1 MSADKFT
8 HPEPIAIV
16 GIGCRFPAANGPEAF
31 WNLLANGVDAIM
43 QVPPSRFNIDALY
56 DPTPGTPG
64 KISSRFGGFIDD
76 IERFDSTF
84 FGIAPREAEV
94 MDPQQRI
101 LLEVAYEALE
111 DAGLPPDRN
120 GMSGAVFVGMMSND
134 YLHQMYRGAADLD
147 VTMAAGGS
155 RGTAAARIS
164 HAFGFEGPSLTVDAD
179 RASSLVALHLA
190 CQSLRNNECRVAL
203 ACAANAILGPEL
215 SIACSRSR
223 ILSPD
228 GRCKFCDASAD
239 GIGRSEG
246 FGVLVL
252 KRLTDAL
259 ADGDRIH
266 ALVRGSAV
274 TNNGSSS
281 IDMMHPSPPAQ
292 EALLRAALADA
303 QVDPSEIQYVEA
315 HGTGTRA
322 GDRVEVDA
330 LGTVLGAGRP
340 SDRPCLIGSVKTN
353 IGHAEG
359 AAGMAGVIKT
369 ALALRYGVLPK
380 SLHLV
385 TPNPELRLEER
396 HLRVPTET
404 MPWPESARRLAGVS
418 AFGLT
423 GTLAHIVLQEPP
435 ASEPDPSVTT
445 SEPLLLPLSA
455 RSPEA
460 LDALA
465 VAYRDWLNG
474 PSAPHSLARLSYS
487 AAVRRQH
494 HPHRLALVASSRD
507 ELIEGLDA
515 HLEGREMYPGS
526 RGNADPGSTP
536 KLAFVF
542 PGQGGQWV
550 GMGRELLDRSPIFR
564 DAIGICDEAVRL
576 EAGWSVAALLQGELD
591 EALLEEIDYV
601 QPTLTAVM
609 VGLAALWRSWG
620 IEPQA
625 VLGFSMGEAAA
636 AHVAGMLSIEDAM
649 AVICRRT
656 RLMKRLRGQGAI
668 ASLPLSLDETKQ
680 VLAPYASAVSVA
692 VVSGPTTTVVSGD
705 PSSLRS
711 LVDELE
717 GRGLSCRLVKG
728 ADVASHSS
736 QMEVLLDDLRAEL
749 ADLRPRRGSI
759 PLLSTVDDAYLEG
772 PELHADYWARNL
784 RQSVLQMNGI
794 ARLLR
799 DGFTAF
805 VEVSPHPVAWT
816 PLVETIRHVGAEAR
830 AIATLRRDE
839 GEWQSLLKGAGA
851 LYACGIEPNWET
863 LFRTEDRHMVSLPT
877 YPWQGTPYW
886 FEQSSEAPAASAG
899 AAVRPRSTKAT
910 PATAARPRL
919 LDELRNAPQGQ
930 RRELLFVYLQRAVAR
945 LLKLPSAENVG
956 RSAPLRELGLTSL
969 MATELSLQ
977 VGSALRQQY
986 PASLFFNYPTLDR
999 LVEYLLTE
1007 GIANSTAEGEAP
1019 VPVAP
1024 AAPEPVPVAAE
1035 PRRQFDSV
1043 KGPEG
1048 SMREAEPIAVVGL
1061 ACRFPGGATDPE
1073 NYWRI
1078 LRSGIDAITEVPA
1091 DRWDVSRYYDPDP
1104 DAPGKMYTR
1113 WGGFIDSIDRFDA
1126 SYFGISPRE
1135 AEVLDPQ
1142 QRLLLEVAVEAMEHA
1157 GYAPD
1162 PQRDLNAGVFV
1173 GIMNN
1178 NDFVSLKGTFD
1189 PARINMHD
1197 STGHATSAA
1206 AGRLSYAFGFQGPS
1220 IAVDTACS
1228 SSLVAIHLA
1237 CQALRAGEC
1246 QFALAGGVN
1255 VILAPEITVSFCKT
1269 RMLSP
1274 TGRCKTFDARA
1285 DGYVRGEGCGLVV
1298 LKRLSDALRDED
1310 NILAVVRG
1318 SAVNQDGRSSSLTAP
1333 NGLAQQAVVRRALE
1347 VSSIR
1352 PDQVDYVEA
1361 HGTGTA
1367 LGDPIELEAL
1377 GTVMG
1382 ENRDAQRRLLVGS
1395 VKTNIGHLESAAGV
1409 AGLIKII
1416 LSMQH
1421 EEIPPHLHLEKLNPR
1436 ISLEKSKVEIP
1447 TGITPWPRDGRRRIA
1462 GISSFGFVGTNA
1474 HVIVEEPPEKVT
1486 PADRSRPAYRL
1497 LTLSARTPESL
1508 RELATRYARFL
1519 SRRSVDVDDMCFTAN
1534 TGRVHHAV
1542 RAAFVGADADSLK
1555 AKIQAFAV
1563 GRPEAGIAVGTISA
1577 SATTPKVAF
1586 LFTGQGAQYAQ
1597 MGRQL
1602 LSVEPIFRAAIE
1614 QCAQIIDPLLQRSL
1628 ISLLQDEDPSLLEQ
1642 TKFAQPALFALEYAL
1657 LEQWRAWGV
1666 EPSMVIGHSLG
1677 EYVAAHAANVLSPE
1691 DGAKLAVARGRLMQS
1706 IQTRGGAAA
1715 IFASEDFVRPFVEP
1729 YLDSLSIAADNAPE
1743 RVLIA
1748 GEEEAL
1754 QTVCNELEARGI
1766 ELRRMIG
1773 LVAAHSPLM
1782 EPLLDAFETVCS
1794 MATYRPPS
1802 IPLVSTRLGRLI
1814 THAELADPL
1823 HWRAHMREKVR
1834 FREGMLALYDAGCR
1848 IFVEIGPRN
1857 TLGRLGEMC
1866 LPTEDCVWLPS
1877 LSKEKHDQQQMLES
1891 LAELYARG
1899 IRIDWEERN
1908 RPFAG
1913 RRIPL
1918 PTTAFEKKRF
1928 WPEVAARP
1936 TVGNG
1941 RTSLLT
1947 RENSGLSSLL
1957 GQRLNSPL
1965 KQAQFEA
1972 QVDLA
1977 SLPMLEDHRI
1987 FGSLIMPAAA
1997 HLIRVLAA
2005 AEQLTG
2011 RKHLEVLEAVFP
2023 EPMVVPDAGDGRI
2036 AHLVLTPNGGQY
2048 DFQIASTAEPGG
2060 DGEQAWRVHAT
2071 GRVVAKEGEQDRPTL
2086 TPELR
2091 HSLIASSLDHVLGDD
2106 FYAVQAGRGYGLG
2119 ASFQWLDQ
2127 VWIGEQQALAKL
2139 RPPAEL
2145 PGSWQGLHPGLID
2158 SCLQVATWLPGVQ
2171 NLPDEE
2177 LLVPAAVEGL
2187 RLFGDLNGTMYCQV
2201 SALPTP
2207 SGGTITA
2214 MLTVFDES
2222 GAPVLSITKLH
2233 LRKVR
2238 RDDLLGP
2245 RARSFGESLRSLE
2258 WRESRLGVSG
2268 NISGRWLVFTDEGG
2282 TGAALLDWLQDSGQK
2297 AVSVHVASTFENNG
2311 KSLGVNPAHRPDMD
2325 RLLAEVLAQP
2335 GPPWRGIVYF
2345 WGLDSGE
2352 PEDSACL
2359 GLFNLAQ
2366 ALIGAPAGKEKL
2378 PLWVVTSGAQRT
2390 QREGKLGEPSQATL
2404 WGLGRVIGSEHP
2416 SLFGGLVDLDPHA
2429 STDESVV
2436 ELFDELQAG
2445 DGDTQVAYRGGKRL
2459 VPRLLPL
2466 DQGRRRSRFKPR
2478 PDATYL
2484 ITGAFG
2490 ALGRKVAEWLVV
2502 EGVRH
2507 LALAGRS
2514 APNAEA
2520 ERWLDTLRAQGIEV
2534 LSLRTDVANS
2544 DELAEALGRLD
2555 RDMPALRG
2563 VIHAAGIVEDNVLS
2577 NVEWPSFARVLAPKT
2592 HGSWNLHTLTGG
2604 RELDFWVV
2612 FSSVSALL
2620 GNPGQAAYAAGNAYA
2635 DAVAQHRRMQ
2645 GLPALS
2651 INWGPWRGD
2660 GMSAVAADDLH
2671 RRWGLLAINP
2681 DEGVEMLGHLL
2692 DAEVAQVW
2700 AAPLEIEILKKRA
2713 TELPHLSLVS
2723 DLVGATVAPVRQA
2736 SQTRSDVDGGLRDLP
2751 DEERPEAVL
2760 KYVVDVVRS
2769 VTGMGPSETVRVE
2782 DRFDDLGVDSL
2793 LSIDLIEALE
2803 SSLSVSLPQ
2812 TIFIDCPTI
2821 EKFARYIIK
2830 ELDKTAPVS

>member
-1 MSADKFT
+1 MSADETT
-8 HPEPIAIV
+8 HPEPVAIV
-16 GIGCRFPAANGPEAF
+16 GIGCRFPGANGPEAF
-31 WNLLANGVDAIM
+31 WNLLANGLDAITE
-43 QVPPSRFNIDALY
+43 VPTNRFNIDALY

-76 IERFDSTF
+76 IERFDSAF

-111 DAGLPPDRN
+111 DAGLPPDRS
-120 GMSGAVFVGMMSND
+120 GMSAAVFVGMMSND
-134 YLHQMYRGAADLD
+134 YLHHMYRGAADLD
-147 VTMAAGGS
+147 VTMATGGS

-190 CQSLRNNECRVAL
+190 CQNLRNNECRVAL
-203 ACAANAILGPEL
+203 ACAANVILGPEL

-228 GRCKFCDASAD
+228 GRCKFCDARAD

-252 KRLTDAL
+252 KRLGDAL
-259 ADGDRIH
+259 TDGDRIH

-281 IDMMHPSPPAQ
+281 IDMMHPSAPAQ

-303 QVDPSEIQYVEA
+303 RVVDPSEIQYVEA
-315 HGTGTRA
+315 HGTGTPA
-322 GDRVEVDA
+322 GDRAEAEA
-330 LGTVLGAGRP
+330 LGAVLGAGRS
-340 SDRPCLIGSVKTN
+340 SDQPCLIGSVKTN

-369 ALALRYGVLPK
+369 ALALRHGVLPK

-396 HLRVPTET
+396 NLRVQTET
-404 MPWPESARRLAGVS
+404 TPWPESGQARLAGVS

-423 GTLAHIVLQEPP
+423 GTLAHIVLEEPP
-435 ASEPDPSVTT
+435 AGEPAPPIVT
-445 SEPLLLPLSA
+445 SEPVLLPISA

-465 VAYRDWLNG
+465 VAYRDWLGG
-474 PSAPHSLARLSYS
+474 PSAPHSLERFSYS
-487 AAVRRQH
+487 ASVRRHH

-515 HLEGREMYPGS
+515 HFEGREMYPGAC
-526 RGNADPGSTP
+526 GAANQGSTP

-550 GMGRELLDRSPIFR
+550 GMGRELLERSPVFR
-564 DAIGICDEAVRL
+564 DVIEVCDEAVRK
-576 EAGWSVAALLQGELD
+576 EAGWSVTALLQGELD

-601 QPTLTAVM
+601 QPTLTTVM

-656 RLMKRLRGQGAI
+656 RLMKRLRGRGAI
-668 ASLPLSLDETKQ
+668 ASLPLSLDETREA
-680 VLAPYASAVSVA
+680 LAPYASDLSVA

-705 PSSLRS
+705 PSALRS
-711 LVDELE
+711 LVVELE
-717 GRGLSCRLVKG
+717 RRGLSCRLVKG

-736 QMEVLLDDLRAEL
+736 QMEVLLNDLRAEL
-749 ADLRPRRGSI
+749 AGINPRRGTV

-772 PELHADYWARNL
+772 PELNADYWARNL

-794 ARLLR
+794 ARLLL
-799 DGFTAF
+799 DGFAAF
-805 VEVSPHPVAWT
+805 LEVSPHPVAWT

-830 AIATLRRDE
+830 AVATLRRDE
-839 GEWQSLLKGAGA
+839 DEWQSLLKGVGA
-851 LYACGIEPNWET
+851 LYACGIDPDWT
-863 LFRTEDRHMVSLPT
+863 SLFRTEDRHLVSLPT
-877 YPWQGTPYW
+877 YQWQGTPYW
-886 FEQSSEAPAASAG
+886 FEQGPEAPAAGAG
-899 AAVRPRSTKAT
+899 IALRPRSTVAT
-910 PATAARPRL
+910 PASRPRL
-919 LDELRNAPQGQ
+919 LDELRSAPQGE
-930 RRELLFVYLQRAVAR
+930 RRELLFAYLQRAVTR
-945 LLKLPSAENVG
+945 MLKLPSAEQVG

-999 LVEYLLTE
+999 LVEYLLSK
-1007 GIANSTAEGEAP
+1007 GIADSTGDGEAP

-1024 AAPEPVPVAAE
+1024 AKVDPVPVAAE
-1035 PRRQFDSV
+1035 PRRQFENV
-1043 KGPEG
+1043 KEQEG
-1048 SMREAEPIAVVGL
+1048 SLKEVEPIAVLGL
-1061 ACRFPGGATDPE
+1061 ACRFPGGATDPD

-1091 DRWDVSRYYDPDP
+1091 ARWDVSRYYDPDP

-1162 PQRDLNAGVFV
+1162 PQRELNAGVFV

-1189 PARINMHD
+1189 PSRINMHD

-1206 AGRLSYAFGFQGPS
+1206 AGRLSYAFGFLGPS

-1246 QFALAGGVN
+1246 QLALAGGVN
-1255 VILAPEITVSFCKT
+1255 VMLAPEITVSFCKT

-1285 DGYVRGEGCGLVV
+1285 DGYVRGEGCGLIV

-1310 NILAVVRG
+1310 NILAVIRG

-1333 NGLAQQAVVRRALE
+1333 NGLAQQVVVRRALE
-1347 VSSIR
+1347 ASSIR
-1352 PDQVDYVEA
+1352 PDEVDYVEA

-1377 GTVMG
+1377 GNVMG

-1421 EEIPPHLHLEKLNPR
+1421 EEIPPHLHLESLNPR
-1436 ISLEKSKVEIP
+1436 ISLDSSKVEIP
-1447 TGITPWPRDGRRRIA
+1447 TRITPWPRDNRRRIA

-1474 HVIVEEPPEKVT
+1474 HVIVEEPPKKTAGAV
-1486 PADRSRPAYRL
+1486 RSRPDYRL
-1497 LTLSARTPESL
+1497 LTISARSPESL
-1508 RELATRYARFL
+1508 RELAARYVRFL
-1519 SRRSVDVDDMCFTAN
+1519 SRRSADVDDMCFTAN

-1542 RAAFVGADADSLK
+1542 RAAFVGANADSLRT
-1555 AKIQAFAV
+1555 KIQTFAAGRTEADTAF
-1563 GRPEAGIAVGTISA
+1563 GTVSA
-1577 SATTPKVAF
+1577 SATPKVAF

-1602 LSVEPIFRAAIE
+1602 LSVEPVFRAAIGE
-1614 QCAQIIDPLLQRSL
+1614 CAQIIDPLLQRSL
-1628 ISLLQDEDPSLLEQ
+1628 VSLLQDEDASLLEQ

-1677 EYVAAHAANVLSPE
+1677 EYVAAHAANVLSLE

-1729 YLDSLSIAADNAPE
+1729 YLDSISIAADNAPE

-1748 GEEEAL
+1748 GAEDAL
-1754 QTVCNELEARGI
+1754 QTVCNELEARGV

-1782 EPLLDAFETVCS
+1782 EPLLDTFETVCS
-1794 MATYRPPS
+1794 MVTYRAPA
-1802 IPLVSTRLGRLI
+1802 IPLVSTRLGRQI
-1814 THAELADPL
+1814 THAEISDPL

-1834 FREGMLALYDAGCR
+1834 FREGMLALYESGCR

-1857 TLGRLGEMC
+1857 TLGRLGEMT
-1866 LPTEDCVWLPS
+1866 LSAEDCVWLPS
-1877 LSKEKHDQQQMLES
+1877 LSKEKHDQQQILES
-1891 LAELYARG
+1891 LAKLYTRG
-1899 IRIDWEERN
+1899 VRIDWEERN

-1918 PTTAFEKKRF
+1918 PTTVFEKKRF
-1928 WPEVAARP
+1928 WPETAARP
-1936 TVGNG
+1936 AVGNG
-1941 RTSLLT
+1941 LAFPSSTS
-1947 RENSGLSSLL
+1947 ESSGVSSLL

-1965 KQAQFEA
+1965 KQVQFEA
-1972 QVDLA
+1972 RVDLA
-1977 SLPMLEDHRI
+1977 SLPLLEDHRI
-1987 FGSLIMPAAA
+1987 FGSLLMPAAA
-1997 HLIRVLAA
+1997 HLIRILAA

-2011 RKHLEVLEAVFP
+2011 RKHLEVLESVFP

-2036 AHLVLTPNGGQY
+2036 AHLVLTPNGSQY
-2048 DFQIASTAEPGG
+2048 DFQIASTAETS
-2060 DGEQAWRVHAT
+2060 DDEAVWRVHAS
-2071 GRVVAKEGEQDRPTL
+2071 GRVVAKEGEQERTTL
-2086 TPELR
+2086 TPDLR
-2091 HSLIASSLDHVLGDD
+2091 QSLIASSLDHMLGDD
-2106 FYAVQAGRGYGLG
+2106 FYAVQAGRGYELG
-2119 ASFQWLDQ
+2119 PSFKWLDQ
-2127 VWIGEQQALAKL
+2127 VWVGEQQALAKL
-2139 RPPAEL
+2139 RPPTEL
-2145 PGSWQGLHPGLID
+2145 HSWPGLHPGLID
-2158 SCLQVATWLPGVQ
+2158 SCLQVATWLPGAQ

-2177 LLVPAAVEGL
+2177 VLVPAAVEGF
-2187 RLFGDLNGTMYCQV
+2187 RLFGDVAEGVKYCQV
-2201 SALPTP
+2201 SALPT
-2207 SGGTITA
+2207 STEGNITA
-2214 MLTVFDES
+2214 SLTVFAES
-2222 GAPVLSITKLH
+2222 GDPVFSISKLH
-2233 LRKVR
+2233 LRRVR

-2245 RARSFGESLRSLE
+2245 RARSFNEALRSLE
-2258 WRESRLGVSG
+2258 WRESQLGVSV
-2268 NISGRWLVFTDEGG
+2268 NNSGRWLVFADNGG

-2311 KSLGVNPAHRPDMD
+2311 ESLGVNPAHRPDMD
-2325 RLLAEVLAQP
+2325 RLLAEVLPQP
-2335 GPPWRGIVYF
+2335 GPPWRGIVYL
-2345 WGLDSGE
+2345 WGLDSGDGE
-2352 PEDSACL
+2352 MRGCL
-2359 GLFNLAQ
+2359 GLFNLVQ

-2378 PLWVVTSGAQRT
+2378 PLWIVTSGAQRT
-2390 QREGKLGEPSQATL
+2390 QRESKLGDPSQATL

-2429 STDESVV
+2429 SADESVV
-2436 ELFDELQAG
+2436 ELFDELQGG
-2445 DGDTQVAYRGGKRL
+2445 DGDTQVAYRGRKRL
-2459 VPRLLPL
+2459 VPRLVPL
-2466 DQGRRRSRFKPR
+2466 DQGRRRGKFKPR

-2490 ALGRKVAEWLVV
+2490 ALGRKVAEWLVI
-2502 EGVRH
+2502 EGARH
-2507 LALAGRS
+2507 LALVGRS
-2514 APNAEA
+2514 ALNVEA
-2520 ERWLDTLRAQGIEV
+2520 EQWLDGFREQGVQV
-2534 LSLRTDVANS
+2534 LSLRTDVSNLN
-2544 DELAEALGRLD
+2544 ELTEALGRLD
-2555 RDMPALRG
+2555 RDLPALHG

-2577 NVEWPSFARVLAPKT
+2577 NIDWPSFARVLAPKT
-2592 HGSWNLHTLTGG
+2592 QGSWNLHTLTRDRG
-2604 RELDFWVV
+2604 LDFWVD

-2620 GNPGQAAYAAGNAYA
+2620 GNPGQASYAAGNAYA
-2635 DAVAQHRRMQ
+2635 DAIAQYRRMQ
-2645 GLPALS
+2645 GLPSLS

-2671 RRWGLLAINP
+2671 RRWGLLAIDP

-2692 DAEVAQVW
+2692 DTEVAQVW
-2700 AAPLEIEILKKRA
+2700 AAPLETETLKKRA
-2713 TELPHLSLVS
+2713 AELPHLSLVS
-2723 DLVGATVAPVRQA
+2723 ELVGSTVAPVRQSNQA
-2736 SQTRSDVDGGLRDLP
+2736 RSDVDGGLRDLP

-2793 LSIDLIEALE
+2793 LSIDLIEAME
-2803 SSLSVSLPQ
+2803 SSFSVSLPQ

-2821 EKFARYIIK
+2821 VKFARYIIM